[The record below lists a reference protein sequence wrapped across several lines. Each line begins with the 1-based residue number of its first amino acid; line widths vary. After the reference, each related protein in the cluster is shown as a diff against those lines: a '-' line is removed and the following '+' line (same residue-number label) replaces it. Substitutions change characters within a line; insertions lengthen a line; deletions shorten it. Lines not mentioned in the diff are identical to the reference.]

1 MKATF
6 DISRVLLL
14 DTTFEPH
21 MLEEGQAVI
30 GTIEGE
36 SIFMIKIT
44 PEQMDDIRLQAK
56 AESQLGSYEFTK
68 KAYNELKEM
77 QKAMRKTERQLL
89 KKLQR
94 VCPHDNTYKVEDNEF
109 LNIDEDPYR
118 KCKDCGSIVK

>member
-14 DTTFEPH
+14 DTTFEPD

-36 SIFMIKIT
+36 SVFMVKIT
-44 PEQMDDIRLQAK
+44 PEQIDNIRLQAK

-68 KAYNELKEM
+68 KAYNEFKEM
-77 QKAMRKTERQLL
+77 QKTMRRTERQLL

-109 LNIDEDPYR
+109 LNIDEDPYH
-118 KCKDCGSIVK
+118 KCKDCGDIVK

>member
-14 DTTFEPH
+14 DTTFEPD

-36 SIFMIKIT
+36 SVFMVKIT
-44 PEQMDDIRLQAK
+44 PEQIDNIRLQAK

-68 KAYNELKEM
+68 KAYNEFKEM
-77 QKAMRKTERQLL
+77 QKTMRRTERQLL

-109 LNIDEDPYR
+109 LNIDEDPYH
-118 KCKDCGSIVK
+118 KCKNCGSIVK

>member
-6 DISRVLLL
+6 DVNRVLLL

-21 MLEEGQAVI
+21 MLEKGQAVI

-44 PEQMDDIRLQAK
+44 PEQLDNIRLQAK

-68 KAYNELKEM
+68 RAYNEFKEM
-77 QKAMRKTERQLL
+77 QKAMRKTEGQLL
-89 KKLQR
+89 KKLQG
-94 VCPHDNTYKVEDNEF
+94 VCPHDNTYKVEDDDF
-109 LNIDEDPYR
+109 LNIDEVPYH

>member
-30 GTIEGE
+30 GTIEGK
-36 SIFMIKIT
+36 SVFIIKIT
-44 PEQMDDIRLQAK
+44 PQQMDDIRLQAK

-68 KAYNELKEM
+68 KAYNEFKEM
-77 QKAMRKTERQLL
+77 QKAMRETERQLL
-89 KKLQR
+89 KKLQN
-94 VCPHDNTYKVEDNEF
+94 VCPHNDTYMVKDDEF
-109 LNIDEDPYR
+109 LNIDEDPYH
-118 KCKDCGSIVK
+118 KCKDCGKVLK

>member
-14 DTTFEPH
+14 DTTFEPD

-36 SIFMIKIT
+36 SVFMVKIT
-44 PEQMDDIRLQAK
+44 PEQIDNIRLQAK

-68 KAYNELKEM
+68 KAYNEFKEM
-77 QKAMRKTERQLL
+77 QKTMRRTERQLL

-109 LNIDEDPYR
+109 LNIDEDPYH

>member
-14 DTTFEPH
+14 DTTFEPN

-36 SIFMIKIT
+36 SVFMIKIT
-44 PEQMDDIRLQAK
+44 PEQIDDIRLQAK
-56 AESQLGSYEFTK
+56 AESQLDSYEFTK
-68 KAYNELKEM
+68 KAYNEFKEM
-77 QKAMRKTERQLL
+77 QKARRETERQLL
-89 KKLQR
+89 KKLQG

-109 LNIDEDPYR
+109 LNIDEDPYHKR
-118 KCKDCGSIVK
+118 KDCGSIVK

>member
-21 MLEEGQAVI
+21 MLKEGQAVI

-36 SIFMIKIT
+36 SVFMVKIT
-44 PEQMDDIRLQAK
+44 PEQMDNIRLQAK
-56 AESQLGSYEFTK
+56 AESQIDSYKLNK
-68 KAYNELKEM
+68 KAYNEFKEM

-94 VCPHDNTYKVEDNEF
+94 VCPHDNTYKVEDDEF
-109 LNIDEDPYR
+109 LNIDEVPYR